1 MSENSSGNNGHLT
14 NNNQNINIGTIN
26 NRVDVND
33 HADYY
38 DVVIRVGESPDVKK
52 FQANS
57 RMLSSRCSYFRTAL
71 SSSWARKE
79 NDIYIIEKPN
89 ISPKVFE
96 IVLGYISNATVNWK
110 MLEGADFLGIW
121 LAAEEFMLDDL
132 GRQVRDLF
140 EKKSERLRPNFI
152 QIFKLVYQNET
163 LERFRTHC
171 VDIIN
176 TTTWLQD
183 ASMLESLDESIFY
196 SLFNDEDHFV
206 HDGIIWNILIQWAC
220 AQTPKL
226 DAHRPDKW
234 SETNFETLKSR
245 IGHFIPS
252 IRFSLISRN
261 DFYDNVLP
269 FKSILPIDTT
279 SNTALAFYSY
289 LLDENGNPR
298 SNEFKPA
305 STLEDSK
312 VVNHTHIA
320 MIARW
325 IDAGREGNFS
335 SSTADSIRS
344 FDAASNYTL
353 EETSSTEEQESSAAD
368 SKNTKSDE
376 KGNKIWKIRRIL
388 SFRKGK
394 RSPNNDLRKNNN
406 NKQNTSSDKN
416 TPNKE
421 NNVHGTSIAT
431 SSPIL
436 GPSTSSTYHFK
447 LIYRGSRD
455 GFDVSSYNSKCKGKG
470 PTVVVASLSH
480 HRLIVGGY
488 YPVSPVDDYPY
499 SVFMGAV
506 DSFIFSFGE
515 GDNMEEESTISRVLK
530 EHAHEAICRTVYG
543 PGFGESD
550 LIVKIGSNNV
560 KNGVCKQK
568 FYERK
573 IIDVTD
579 FTFDECEV
587 FQVIKEEFKKNV

>member
-1 MSENSSGNNGHLT
+1 
-14 NNNQNINIGTIN
+14 
-26 NRVDVND
+26 
-33 HADYY
+33 
-38 DVVIRVGESPDVKK
+38 
-52 FQANS
+52 
-57 RMLSSRCSYFRTAL
+57 
-71 SSSWARKE
+71 
-79 NDIYIIEKPN
+79 
-89 ISPKVFE
+89 
-96 IVLGYISNATVNWK
+96 

-206 HDGIIWNILIQWAC
+206 HDGIIWKILIQWAC

-226 DAHRPDKW
+226 DASRLDQW
-234 SETNFETLKSR
+234 SEADFETLKLR
-245 IGHFIPS
+245 IGHFIPY

-269 FKSILPIDTT
+269 YKSILPIDTT
-279 SNTALAFYSY
+279 SNTALTFYSY
-289 LLDENGNPR
+289 LFDENGLNPL
-298 SNEFKPA
+298 SI
-305 STLEDSK
+305 LEDSK

-325 IDAGREGNFS
+325 IDAGREGNFG

-344 FDAASNYTL
+344 FDASSNYTL
-353 EETSSTEEQESSAAD
+353 DETSSIEEQESNTD

-376 KGNKIWKIRRIL
+376 KGAKIWKIRRIL

-394 RSPNNDLRKNNN
+394 RSHNSDMRKNNS
-406 NKQNTSSDKN
+406 NKQNTHSDKN
-416 TPNKE
+416 VPNKE
-421 NNVHGTSIAT
+421 NNAHSAQTA

-436 GPSTSSTYHFK
+436 YPSTSSTYKFK

-455 GFDVSSYNSKCKGKG
+455 GFDSSTYNSKCRGKG

-480 HRLIVGGY
+480 HRFIIGGY
-488 YPVSPVDDYPY
+488 YPISTEGTYPC
-499 SVFMGAV
+499 SVFTGAV

-515 GDNMEEESTISRVLK
+515 GDNLEEESTISRILK
-530 EHAHEAICRTVYG
+530 EHAHEAIRQTVYG

-550 LIVKIGSNNV
+550 LIIKLAGTNNA

-568 FYERK
+568 CYERK
-573 IIDVTD
+573 IIDVID
-579 FTFDECEV
+579 FAFDECEV
-587 FQVIKEEFKKNV
+587 FQVIKEEFKNNM